1 MGPFSRR
8 KYKKERSMIEQ
19 LMARL
24 DGKELQYVV
33 RRSVKADGS
42 PLEEVL
48 GKGGR
53 IMAPG
58 DFVAVYAGQ
67 KQVFINHT
75 PATVTFGELM
85 ALNGVRIE
93 GHNELTDKDDV
104 LLAYYSYYRK

>member
-1 MGPFSRR
+1 MGLFSRR
-8 KYKKERSMIEQ
+8 KASKERALIDQ

-33 RRSVKADGS
+33 RRSTKADGS
-42 PLEEVL
+42 PHEEVL

-58 DFVAVYAGQ
+58 EFVAVYAGQ
-67 KQVFINHT
+67 KQVFINHI
-75 PATVTFGELM
+75 PSTVTFGELM

-93 GHNELTDKDDV
+93 GHNELTGKDDV

>member
-1 MGPFSRR
+1 MGLFSRR
-8 KYKKERSMIEQ
+8 KQSKERAAVDALWS
-19 LMARL
+19 RL

-33 RRSVKADGS
+33 RRTIDENGS
-42 PLEEVL
+42 PKEVVL

-58 DFVAVYAGQ
+58 DFIAVYAGQ
-67 KQVFINHT
+67 KQVFINHA
-75 PATVTFGELM
+75 PATVTCGELM

-93 GHNELTDKDDV
+93 GRNELTDKQDT

>member
-1 MGPFSRR
+1 MGLFARR
-8 KYKKERSMIEQ
+8 KYKKERALIEQ

-33 RRSVKADGS
+33 RRSVKEDGS
-42 PLEEVL
+42 PKEDVL

-67 KQVFINHT
+67 KQVFINHA
-75 PATVTFGELM
+75 PRTVTFGELM

-93 GHNELTDKDDV
+93 GHNELTDANDV
-104 LLAYYSYYRK
+104 LIAYYSYYRK